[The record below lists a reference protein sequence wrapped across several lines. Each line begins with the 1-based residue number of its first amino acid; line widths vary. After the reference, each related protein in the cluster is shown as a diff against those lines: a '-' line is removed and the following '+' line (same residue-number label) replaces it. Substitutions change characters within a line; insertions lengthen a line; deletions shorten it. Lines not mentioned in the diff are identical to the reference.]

1 MSPHPR
7 RLAPRLTLALLGTF
21 AIGACTAGQPTYGD
35 GIASAAHAFESACTR
50 PLAQLAAEADLLAR
64 EIGDPNLSPDAAF
77 PYARQRIIDLATSAR
92 SKASGCSD
100 ELDRQRGRASLHN
113 RPPEPGLEPDW
124 P

>member
-7 RLAPRLTLALLGTF
+7 RLLPRLAVALL
-21 AIGACTAGQPTYGD
+21 AVVPIGACTAGQPTYGD
-35 GIASAAHAFESACTR
+35 GIASTAHAFDSACTR
-50 PLAQLAAEADLLAR
+50 PLAQLAAELDLLAW
-64 EIGDPNLSPDAAF
+64 EIGDASLSPEAAF
-77 PYARQRIIDLATSAR
+77 PYAQQRIIDLATSAR
-92 SKASGCSD
+92 GDASGCSD